1 MSESRNRTVRSVLWV
16 LVLLGFCAA
25 LRAGYNR
32 TNVEES
38 NRRVEI
44 ALDYSELLHL
54 AAAEGKPLSMVLS
67 AFKNAAGPHGG
78 ATSIAVGEDT
88 ISSLEEAQTFKE
100 ISGGSRGTTY
110 LYGLPDAIA
119 KVTEALSV
127 KTHYPVTPVPTGN
140 PLPFGVPPTMKFG
153 IRIDEPN
160 GLVRGVGLGLSPESV
175 QAVRKAGLSIVGR
188 VGNWEGVAPKG
199 IVWTLQRLKRDG
211 TSTVIF
217 SGDEVLG
224 YKGYVT
230 DDPKEPGVAS
240 TESAIRDA
248 GLQYGT
254 VEFGKQKGDDTLSG
268 VSEENLVRVHTVT
281 GAEMQT
287 ATIPGNTQRF
297 LLAARERNIR
307 CLYIRLFLDEP
318 QALDK
323 NVKYIKRIVDDLVSH
338 GMTPG
343 LAHGYAPLQTS
354 WHLCGV
360 IGLGLAAGWLLLL
373 DAVTG
378 LFNGGRPG
386 PLVAAI
392 GIAVAVLLFALPL
405 LPAQLPLVPALFGVK
420 IAALA
425 SAIIFPT
432 LALLRKDALRPAD
445 GDQSPLLVALLRFV
459 TSCGVT
465 AVGIS
470 YIVGLLANRLFLLK
484 IDVFVGIKPAKILP
498 VLLVT
503 LIYWLALRANHQR
516 TWRQALLGAR
526 DRIVALSKEPILLWQ
541 IVAALAAIIIL
552 ALVVMRAGNDPG
564 IGVSG
569 IELKIRGL
577 LDRLLPA
584 RPRFQEFLIGHPALI
599 LSFVLAA
606 RGRRSWAFPLFIIG
620 AIGQVSLL
628 NTFCHLHT
636 PLAASLWRAAIGIV
650 IGIVVALVLYLPL
663 DRLLLRQLPTVPA
676 NANG

>member
-1 MSESRNRTVRSVLWV
+1 MSESRNRFVRSALWV

-32 TNVEES
+32 ANVEES

-44 ALDYSELLHL
+44 ALDYNELRNL
-54 AAAEGKPLSMVLS
+54 AAAEGQPLSMVLS

-78 ATSIAVGEDT
+78 ATSVAVGEDT
-88 ISSLEEAQTFKE
+88 IASLEEAQTLKE
-100 ISGGSRGTTY
+100 ISGGSRGTTF
-110 LYGLPDAIA
+110 LYGLPDAIT
-119 KVTEALSV
+119 KVTEALTV
-127 KTHYPVTPVPTGN
+127 KTHYPVTPVPSGD
-140 PLPFGVPPTMKFG
+140 PLPFGVPPTMKSG

-175 QAVRKAGLSIVGR
+175 QAVRKAGLRIVGR
-188 VGNWEGVAPKG
+188 VNNWEGVAPQG
-199 IVWTLQRLKRDG
+199 IVWTLQGLKRDG
-211 TSTVIF
+211 ASTVIF

-230 DDPKEPGVAS
+230 DKPKDPNDPDIPLPS

-268 VSEENLVRVHTVT
+268 VSEERLVRVHTVT

-287 ATIPGNTQRF
+287 ATIPGNIQRF

-307 CLYIRLFLDEP
+307 CLYIRLFLDES

-323 NVKYIKRIVDDLVSH
+323 NVKYIKDIVDDLVSH

-343 LAHGYAPLQTS
+343 LAHGYAPLKTS
-354 WHLCGV
+354 WHLRGL

-378 LFNGGRPG
+378 LFSGGRPG
-386 PLVAAI
+386 AMVVAV
-392 GIAVAVLLFALPL
+392 GVAVAVLLLASPL
-405 LPAQLPLVPALFGVK
+405 LPAHLPLVPTLFGVK

-425 SAIIFPT
+425 SAVIFPT

-445 GDQSPLLVALLRFV
+445 GDQSPLLVALLRFF
-459 TSCGVT
+459 TSCCVT

-498 VLLVT
+498 VLLVA
-503 LIYWLALRANHQR
+503 LIYWLALRADHRR
-516 TWRQALLGAR
+516 TWKQALVGAR
-526 DRIVALSKEPILLWQ
+526 DRIISLSKEPILLWQ
-541 IVAALAAIIIL
+541 IFAATAAIVIL
-552 ALVVMRAGNDPG
+552 VLVVMRAGNDPG

-569 IELKIRGL
+569 FELKIRGL
-577 LDRLLPA
+577 LDRFLPA

-650 IGIVVALVLYLPL
+650 IGVLVALALYLPL
-663 DRLLLRQLPTVPA
+663 DRLFLRRLPLSP
-676 NANG
+676 